1 MSEGRIDPAMKQLMT
16 KIQDMMASIK
26 TVSLNP
32 MFVPNTREHMERFH
46 GADSNHTQSRPFTCD
61 ITEAIVEKIMK
72 INDIEDTWK
81 MLLLMGIGVFA
92 SHNSISYMEV
102 MKELAQV
109 QKLYLII
116 ASTDFIYGTN
126 YQFCHGYISKDLG
139 YMSQE
144 KCIQAMG
151 RVGRN
156 KLQQDYTF
164 RFRENDLIHKLFTND
179 DNKPEVKNM
188 ARLFNGE

>member
-1 MSEGRIDPAMKQLMT
+1 MKQLMA
-16 KIQDMMASIK
+16 KIQELQASIK

-32 MFVPNTREHMERFH
+32 MFVPNTREHIERFH
-46 GADSNHTQSRPFTCD
+46 GEIPNHIKSKPFTSD

-72 INDIEDTWK
+72 INYIEDIWK

-102 MKELAQV
+102 MKELAQM

-164 RFRENDLIHKLFTND
+164 RFRENELIYKLFTHD
-179 DNKPEVKNM
+179 DNKPEVNNM
-188 ARLFNGE
+188 AKLFNSM